1 MNENFES
8 QLVER
13 LAKIDGRL
21 DVYNAHLEEHMRR
34 SDALEEKVDELYK
47 FKYYVVGGLALASL
61 LATLAV
67 QLVKYI
73 K

>member
-1 MNENFES
+1 MNENKFEVVV
-8 QLVER
+8 VEK

-34 SDALEEKVDELYK
+34 SDALEQKVDELYK

-61 LATLAV
+61 LISIIV
-67 QLVKYI
+67 QLLGK
-73 K
+73 

>member
-1 MNENFES
+1 MNENFE
-8 QLVER
+8 VEVIEK
-13 LAKIDGRL
+13 LTKIDGRL

-61 LATLAV
+61 LISIAV
-67 QLVKYI
+67 QILK